1 MFHNEMDYEIKIKEF
16 MIQKSK
22 IGISMVFDALPS
34 PLLDPSW
41 VQRSHTVELFGT
53 WSTLPTSITKR
64 GRGVC

>member
-22 IGISMVFDALPS
+22 IGISTVFYALPN

-41 VQRSHTVELFGT
+41 VQRSHTTELFGT
-53 WSTLPTSITKR
+53 WNTLPTSSTKR
-64 GRGVC
+64 GRGAC